1 MFQVGDK
8 VQFQWVH
15 LHTGVVTGV
24 IDDRYPIE
32 VTLDQDSEY
41 HPDRIVTFASD
52 GAFVGGGEP
61 ILEHRP
67 LLGGSYPDFTV
78 AELDGTRM
86 VMLGTWRFADG
97 SPMDDFVW
105 ANEYQAINILF
116 KP

>member
-1 MFQVGDK
+1 MFNIGDK
-8 VQFQWVH
+8 VQFQWVR

-24 IDDRYPIE
+24 VDDKYPIE
-32 VTLDQDSEY
+32 VTLDHESDYIPKGVEY
-41 HPDRIVTFASD
+41 FLED
-52 GAFVGGGEP
+52 GAFIDDGEP

-67 LLGGSYPDFTV
+67 LLGGSYLDFTV

-105 ANEYQAINILF
+105 ANEYQPINILF